1 PLPPESEYKKPPSVC
16 TEEYNPVCGTDGKTY
31 SNKCYFCKA
40 VYKDECDWD
49 TRWQFSATNR
59 YQRPPSACTREYSP
73 VCGTD
78 GRSHSNKCFF
88 CKEVFEN
95 LGSLCFARLGEC

>member
-31 SNKCYFCKA
+31 SNKCYFCKGLGTA
-40 VYKDECDWD
+40 VLHANPCDH
-49 TRWQFSATNR
+49 
-59 YQRPPSACTREYSP
+59 RPPSACTREYSP

>member
-1 PLPPESEYKKPPSVC
+1 APIPELGRAGFCSEYKKPPSVC

-40 VYKDECDWD
+40 GRTSYTTGQDTVCDG
-49 TRWQFSATNR
+49 
-59 YQRPPSACTREYSP
+59 PPSACTREYSP

-88 CKEVFEN
+88 CKEVF
-95 LGSLCFARLGEC
+95 LCFARLGEC